1 MNIAIYPGSFDPIT
15 NGHLDIA
22 TRAAK
27 LFDKLIIGVYENPN
41 KPILFSTEERVELIR
56 KAIADLPN
64 VEVEPFRGLTVN
76 FAKRVKAKAMVRGLR
91 MSADFEREFDM
102 AMMTK
107 KLFPGLEFVCLMSSV
122 EYQFLSSSLM
132 KEAASLGGAIDDL
145 VPKHV
150 AAALREE
157 ISRQSLLTE
166 RKSAPHQTHQE
177 AAPAPSAG
185 GRVIIAPG
193 LIG

>member
-1 MNIAIYPGSFDPIT
+1 LNIAIYPGSFDPIT

-27 LFDKLIIGVYENPN
+27 IFDKLIIGVYETPN
-41 KPILFSTEERVELIR
+41 KPLLFSTEERVELIR
-56 KAIADLPN
+56 KSIADLPN
-64 VEVEPFRGLTVN
+64 VKVEPFRGLTVN
-76 FAKRVKAKAMVRGLR
+76 FAKRVKARAMVRGLR

-107 KLFPGLEFVCLMSSV
+107 KLFPALEFVCLMSSV
-122 EYQFLSSSLM
+122 EYQFLSSSLL

-150 AAALREE
+150 AAALR
-157 ISRQSLLTE
+157 
-166 RKSAPHQTHQE
+166 KKF
-177 AAPAPSAG
+177 
-185 GRVIIAPG
+185 RV
-193 LIG
+193 